1 MFFLGGFFTWWIY
14 KGIYHKSR
22 FHVRSI
28 YRDNDD
34 DDVEVVGYSGT
45 SSTTT
50 SAIVGVRARAF
61 LLDSLLYIDQ
71 ACCISARVA
80 STGRNGNGIFSYFSF
95 QFFSLSLFI
104 LLDTYTVDKDRK
116 RMMIHRRSCGGA
128 MDAMVPM
135 VV

>member
-1 MFFLGGFFTWWIY
+1 MYWIYYRERYWIDCCRMTVDYDWFFFTWWIY

-95 QFFSLSLFI
+95 QFFFSLCLFFSI
-104 LLDTYTVDKDRK
+104 LT
-116 RMMIHRRSCGGA
+116 RSTRTGRG
-128 MDAMVPM
+128 
-135 VV
+135 